1 MHSELRDQATQILLE
16 NDRGGYTVPTARLY
30 PYQWNWDSAFAALG
44 FSVFDRERAWL
55 ELDTLFEGQW
65 ADGMVPHIIFRR
77 DDPDYFPGPA
87 IWQSGTTPPSSG
99 HSQPPVVASI
109 IRHLMETGGPA
120 DRERAKVLFPKVYAW
135 HNWFHT
141 MRDPDGTGLVGI
153 VHPWE
158 SGRDNCP
165 DWDIGLNTI
174 DVPGDLERYE
184 RRDTDSVDAEER
196 PTSSEYDRYLT
207 ILKFGRECRWD
218 HIKIARDGPFFM
230 ADPGIQFILLRADR
244 DLLHLAELFDLADH
258 GRQIEHWIER
268 SVDGCQS
275 LWNEKVGS
283 FCARDL
289 RSGEFSNAM
298 TNISMLAF
306 YAGAG
311 GSDQRARLVSH
322 ANNILDRCH
331 YGFPSWDPRD
341 DKFESKRY
349 WRGPVWAMA
358 NYMIVQGLTECGE
371 LGLAERIRLDTLRL
385 IKKSGFFEYFDPITG
400 DGHGGTDFTWTAA
413 IYLAWSRAR
422 PSSQAA

>member
-1 MHSELRDQATQILLE
+1 MHSEHLDQATQILLE

-55 ELDTLFEGQW
+55 ELETLFEGQW

-109 IRHLMETGGPA
+109 IRHLVETGGST
-120 DRERAKVLFPKVYAW
+120 DLERAKLLFPKVYAW

-141 MRDPDGTGLVGI
+141 MRDPDQTGLVGI

-165 DWDIGLNTI
+165 DWDVGLDAI
-174 DVPGDLERYE
+174 EVPDDLERYE
-184 RRDTDSVDAEER
+184 RRDTDSVDADER

-207 ILKFGRECRWD
+207 ILKFGRECGWD
-218 HIKIARDGPFFM
+218 HAKIARDGPFFM

-244 DLLHLAELFDLADH
+244 DLLHLAELFEFADH
-258 GRQIEHWIER
+258 RQQIDHWIGR
-268 SVDGCQS
+268 SVGGCQR
-275 LWNEKVGS
+275 LWNDAVGAY
-283 FCARDL
+283 CARDL
-289 RSGEFSNAM
+289 RTGQFSNAM
-298 TNISMLAF
+298 TNVSMLAF

-311 GSDQRARLVSH
+311 RPEQRAKLVRH
-322 ANNILDRCH
+322 ANHILDRCR

-341 DKFESKRY
+341 EKFESKRY

-371 LGLAERIRLDTLRL
+371 LGLAERIRSDTLKL
-385 IKKSGFFEYFDPITG
+385 IEKSGFFEYFDPMTG
-400 DGHGGTDFTWTAA
+400 AGHGGTDFTWTAA
-413 IYLAWSRAR
+413 IYLVWSRAT
-422 PSSQAA
+422 PSSKAA

>member
-1 MHSELRDQATQILLE
+1 MHSELHDRATQILVQ

-55 ELDTLFEGQW
+55 ELETLFEGQW

-109 IRHLMETGGPA
+109 VRHLVETGGPE
-120 DRERAKVLFPKVYAW
+120 DRERANALFPRIYAW
-135 HNWFHT
+135 HDWFHT
-141 MRDPDGTGLVGI
+141 MRDPDADGVVGI

-165 DWDIGLNTI
+165 DWDIGLKKI
-174 DVPGDLERYE
+174 EVPADLERYE
-184 RRDTDSVDAEER
+184 RRDTDSVDPAER
-196 PTSSEYDRYLT
+196 PTSTEYDRYLT
-207 ILKFGRECRWD
+207 ILKFGRECQWD
-218 HIKIARDGPFFM
+218 QMKIAREGPFFM

-244 DLLHLAELFDLADH
+244 DLSHLAASLEFVDEQT
-258 GRQIEHWIER
+258 QIEHWIER
-268 SVDGCQS
+268 SVKGCETFWS
-275 LWNEKVGS
+275 DSAGAY
-283 FCARDL
+283 CARDL
-289 RSGEFSNAM
+289 RTGAFSNAM

-311 GSDQRARLVSH
+311 SARQRTRLIEQTRE
-322 ANNILDRCH
+322 ILDRCH
-331 YGFPSWDPRD
+331 FGFPSWDPRD

-349 WRGPVWAMA
+349 WRGPVWAMV
-358 NYMIVQGLTECGE
+358 NYMIVQGLTESGE
-371 LGLAERIRLDTLRL
+371 FALAERIKSDTLKL
-385 IKKSGFFEYFDPITG
+385 IEKSGFCEYFDPITG

-413 IYLAWSRAR
+413 IYLVWSRAT

>member
-1 MHSELRDQATQILLE
+1 MQSELLDQATQILRE

-55 ELDTLFEGQW
+55 ELETLFEGQW

-109 IRHLMETGGPA
+109 IRHLMDTGGTT
-120 DRERAKVLFPKVYAW
+120 DRERAKALFPKVYAW

-141 MRDPDGTGLVGI
+141 MRDPDGSGLVGI

-174 DVPGDLERYE
+174 EVPSNLERYE
-184 RRDTDSVDAEER
+184 RRDTDSVDADER

-207 ILKFGRECRWD
+207 ILKFGRECHWD
-218 HIKIARDGPFFM
+218 HTKIARDGPFFM

-244 DLLHLAELFDLADH
+244 DLLHLAELFEFADH
-258 GRQIEHWIER
+258 RRQIDHWIER
-268 SVDGCQS
+268 SVDGCQR
-275 LWNEKVGS
+275 LWNEEVGS

-289 RSGEFSNAM
+289 RTGQFSNAM

-311 GSDQRARLVSH
+311 GSEQQARLVRH
-322 ANNILDRCH
+322 ANSILDRCR

-341 DKFESKRY
+341 GKFESKRY

-371 LGLAERIRLDTLRL
+371 LSLAERIRSDTLKL
-385 IKKSGFFEYFDPITG
+385 IEKSGFHEYFDPMTG

-413 IYLAWSRAR
+413 IYLVWSRAT